1 MAKLVTKIQL
11 QVGPLIV
18 PLYDK
23 GWKGV
28 IMVELAIEIWLHVRQ
43 GLRLYASGLCL
54 AYNQICSQ
62 ARL

>member
-11 QVGPLIV
+11 QVGPLTAL
-18 PLYDK
+18 LYDK

-28 IMVELAIEIWLHVRQ
+28 LIVELAIEIWLRVRQ

-54 AYNQICSQ
+54 TYNQICSQ